1 MKWNNKKNLCI
12 QATVALIL
20 LISAGVSA
28 VHPTNTSI
36 STKSASVESTFYPGD
51 TPAITLTVTP
61 PTLMYGQS
69 TLAGQDFATLELS
82 GEGFTTVIG
91 EAQLPALS
99 RFIEIPQNAHPE
111 LIIESVSWETTS
123 LAALHLPSSILPVQ
137 QSLLKIEGASV
148 EFTMDS
154 NFYAMDTFL
163 PSTIADVNVIG
174 ELRGRNVAFL
184 EISPVQYNPVS
195 GELRIMTRCDL
206 RINLPGSDM
215 VQTAKNIDRY
225 TTPSFEQLFKT
236 SFINYGSLQGTGR
249 MKPTQEGYLIIVADA
264 FYDAIQPFA
273 TWKDTKGFDI
283 TVAKTSEIPSGPT
296 KENIKAYIV
305 DAFNNWP
312 IPPAYVL
319 LVGDVAQIPT
329 WTGSD
334 TGSCTDLYY
343 VTIDEGNYF
352 ADVIISRFPAAT
364 AEQVTTMVDKTVYYE
379 AGAFPDEA
387 WIKKAAFMASNDNYG
402 VSEGTHNFVIDLYLT
417 PHNYT
422 CDKLYSHTYS
432 ATTQQVRDALN
443 NGRSLAIYS
452 GHGGTDYWADG
463 PVFYQS
469 DVNGLTNDG
478 MYPFVCSHACLT
490 NQFTESECFGETWL
504 RAPNKGGLAFWGATT
519 YSYWDEDDI
528 LEKSMFKAWWED
540 SIETIGGMTNM
551 GLYYLYQHYSG
562 GGMSQYYF
570 EEYNVLGDSSVKI
583 WRGESNVN
591 TPPNTPDKPTG
602 PATGEI
608 GIEYTFTT
616 STTDAQNN
624 DVYYMVSWG
633 DSVSDWLGPYPSGES
648 VDFKHIWN
656 FVGDYSIKVKAKD
669 SEGLPSDWSEAS
681 SLSIVA
687 LPRIEIGAITGGFG
701 GITAEIKNVG
711 AGDAIN
717 VAWSISLDGGLVLL
731 GRETTGTFTKI
742 LPGFA
747 PKAKTGFVFG
757 FGSVDILIT
766 AGELEKTATATLFGP
781 FLLNVR

>member
-148 EFTMDS
+148 EFTMES